1 MTTQQTAPAA
11 YLDALAEYVAETA
24 YADIPESVRLH
35 ARYVLLD
42 TVGAIISGS
51 AEPENAALAASMASS
66 AGAAAILNAR
76 FPNAAPADAALV
88 NGTSGT
94 AMEQD
99 EGHPPV
105 GHPAIYTIPALL
117 ALGEELRV
125 DGPRLIEALVLAYEA
140 YVRLGRSIRFAPG
153 LHTHGS
159 IAAVAAAIAAARI
172 RGFDAPALREAVSIA
187 ACLSAATPFSTAN
200 QGATVRNVYAGLAGR
215 TGLLAAQLAADGF
228 TGPDDGLRLVY
239 GSLLG
244 DGVDADLI
252 VHRLGEDF
260 EIATNYFKLH
270 AACRYTHAPLDALQ
284 RALGGEPVSPDDVAA
299 VSVAG
304 NANAA
309 MCNRPDPQNMLAA
322 KFSVPF
328 AVATAIVHGHTKP
341 DAFRQAAV
349 DDPAVRALA
358 RRVAVSENPAYT
370 ARFPAEQIADVE
382 VRLASGRV
390 LAGSVNNPRGA
401 ERDPVSYDEVEAKF
415 AILTASVFGERAA
428 EAQRLFLNVDALPD
442 LRQLTDGLRRLAR

>member
-1 MTTQQTAPAA
+1 MATQQVAPGV
-11 YLDALAEYVAETA
+11 YLDALAEYVAETGYDA
-24 YADIPESVRLH
+24 IPESVRRQ
-35 ARYVLLD
+35 ARYVLMD
-42 TVGAIISGS
+42 TVGAIVSGS

-66 AGAAAILNAR
+66 GGAATILGGG
-76 FPNAAPADAALV
+76 FPHAAPADAALV
-88 NGTSGT
+88 NGTTGT

-117 ALGEELRV
+117 ALGEELRA
-125 DGPRLIEALVLAYEA
+125 DGRRLLEALALAYEA

-159 IAAVAAAIAAARI
+159 IATVAAAIAAARLL
-172 RGFDAPALREAVSIA
+172 GFDARALREAVSIA

-200 QGATVRNVYAGLAGR
+200 EGATVRNVYAGLAGR
-215 TGLLAAQLAADGF
+215 TGLLAVRLAADGF
-228 TGPDDGLRLVY
+228 SGPADGLRLVY

-244 DGVDADLI
+244 SGVDGEKV

-270 AACRYTHAPLDALQ
+270 AACRYTHAPLDALE
-284 RALGGEPVSPDDVAA
+284 RALEGESVAPDDVA
-299 VSVAG
+299 SVRVVG

-309 MCNRPDPQNMLAA
+309 ACDRADPQNMLAA

-328 AVATAIVHGHTKP
+328 AIATAIAHGHTKP

-358 RRVAVSENPAYT
+358 LRVSVSEEPAYT
-370 ARFPAEQIADVE
+370 ARFPAEQAADVE

-390 LAGSVNNPRGA
+390 LTGSVTNPRGA
-401 ERDPVSYDEVEAKF
+401 ERDPVSYAEVEAKF
-415 AILTASVFGERAA
+415 AMLTADAFGERTS
-428 EAQRLFLNVDALPD
+428 EAQRLLLSVDALPD
-442 LRQLTDGLRRLAR
+442 ARQLTDGLRGLAR

>member
-1 MTTQQTAPAA
+1 MTTQQIAPAA
-11 YLDALAEYVAETA
+11 YLDALAEYVAQTA
-24 YADIPESVRLH
+24 YDDIPESVRLH
-35 ARYVLLD
+35 ARYVLTD
-42 TVGAIISGS
+42 TVGAILSGS
-51 AEPENAALAASMASS
+51 AEPENAALAASMASPG
-66 AGAAAILNAR
+66 GAASILNAH
-76 FPNAAPADAALV
+76 FPRAASADAALV

-125 DGPRLIEALVLAYEA
+125 DGRRLIEALVMAYEA

-159 IAAVAAAIAAARI
+159 IATVAAAIAAARL
-172 RGFDAPALREAVSIA
+172 RGFDARALREAVSIA
-187 ACLSAATPFSTAN
+187 ACISAATPFSTAN
-200 QGATVRNVYAGLAGR
+200 EGATVRNVYAGLAAR
-215 TGLLAAQLAADGF
+215 TGLLAVQLAADGF
-228 TGPDDGLRLVY
+228 SGPAEGLRLVY

-244 DGVDADLI
+244 AGVDGSLV

-270 AACRYTHAPLDALQ
+270 AACRYTHAPLDALE
-284 RALGGEPVSPDDVAA
+284 RALGGEAVAPDDVAA
-299 VSVAG
+299 VSVVG

-309 MCNRPDPQNMLAA
+309 MCDRADPQNMLAA

-328 AVATAIVHGHTKP
+328 AIATAIVHGHTKP

-349 DDPAVRALA
+349 DDPAVLALA
-358 RRVAVSENPAYT
+358 QRVSVAEDPAYP
-370 ARFPAEQIADVE
+370 ARFPAEQAADVA
-382 VRLASGRV
+382 VRLARGRV
-390 LAGSVNNPRGA
+390 LTGSVTNPRGA
-401 ERDPVSYDEVEAKF
+401 ERDPVSYAEVEAKF
-415 AILTASVFGERAA
+415 AMLTADVFGERAA
-428 EAQRLFLNVDALPD
+428 DAQRLLLSVDALPD
-442 LRQLTDGLRRLAR
+442 LRQLTDGLRSLAR